1 MFLAGS
7 IVPLDLMPAAVERVT
22 HFLPFRYL
30 YFFQVQLL
38 QGRLEFTAALAGLA
52 IQAGV
57 AAGELS
63 VRAVGVCRRGAPLRR
78 VRRVGYAT
86 LRADF
91 TWPFAKN
98 SFLNALEYRLS
109 FTVWSIATICYTAV
123 YVASVQ
129 IIFNHVQTIGG
140 WRVEQMLV
148 LAATVM
154 IVDGIVESI
163 FGENMNALSGLIN
176 RGELDFVL
184 SKPVNTRFYVS
195 TRKFDWDPLVQVV
208 LGGGVLWYAI
218 SLLAEPV
225 TWFGALL
232 YLGMVACACLIAYS
246 LWFIVISVTFFVGR
260 LNNVGHLYYN
270 LIEASRVPTD
280 VSSAARSA
288 WV

>member
-1 MFLAGS
+1 MERYARLYLA
-7 IVPLDLMPAAVERVT
+7 
-22 HFLPFRYL
+22 
-30 YFFQVQLL
+30 
-38 QGRLEFTAALAGLA
+38 
-52 IQAGV
+52 
-57 AAGELS
+57 
-63 VRAVGVCRRGAPLRR
+63 
-78 VRRVGYAT
+78 
-86 LRADF
+86 
-91 TWPFAKN
+91 FAKN

-123 YVASVQ
+123 YVASIQ

-195 TRKFDWDPLVQVV
+195 TRQFDWDPLVQVA

-232 YLGMVACACLIAYS
+232 YLGMVICACLIAYS
-246 LWFIVISVTFFVGR
+246 LWFIIISVTFFVGR

-280 VSSAARSA
+280 VFRGALRLGLTFLLPVAFIATVPSQALLGLLSPAFALGAVAMTAGLLILSHLFWRLALTKYSSASS
-288 WV
+288 